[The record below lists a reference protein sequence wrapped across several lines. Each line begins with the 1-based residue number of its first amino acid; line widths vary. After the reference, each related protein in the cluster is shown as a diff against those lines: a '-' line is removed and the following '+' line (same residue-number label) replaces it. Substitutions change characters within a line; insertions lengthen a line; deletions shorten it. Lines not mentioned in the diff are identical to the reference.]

1 VFAKGQ
7 ALFSGSTNFRM
18 ASGSSGQDIRSSGGQ
33 SGVRSADHGRL
44 RCWPTYGKAAL
55 GPCIVLADALRIIGV
70 ATKKACDHLLSAYSG
85 RATEFA
91 TQAWPARWPIFG
103 NLLCRARMKK
113 YVDQHHL
120 PPNAGASIGLTSAPV
135 GSGPSVVARGSSP
148 ILIGSPN
155 NFGSASPSPSWLSW
169 SNA

>member
-44 RCWPTYGKAAL
+44 RCWPTCGKAAL
-55 GPCIVLADALRIIGV
+55 GPCIILGDALRIIGV

-85 RATEFA
+85 RATEFDA
-91 TQAWPARWPIFG
+91 GLAR
-103 NLLCRARMKK
+103 A
-113 YVDQHHL
+113 
-120 PPNAGASIGLTSAPV
+120 
-135 GSGPSVVARGSSP
+135 VADFRRPTLSSEDE
-148 ILIGSPN
+148 GVY
-155 NFGSASPSPSWLSW
+155 
-169 SNA
+169 